1 MQTDLIQNTRVFKEF
16 ERSFNHFF
24 EECER
29 GFTNEL
35 IIAMY
40 CRIYTPGK
48 VVISYKSNVKEMY
61 FIRQGLVEV
70 FNNENDEITKEKP
83 ILYLPKFSYFGDY
96 QILKS
101 LKSNIVMRTLQ
112 QSKSF
117 GSHGKGINTD
127 VIFMCINKD
136 DLLDLCDLFP

>member
-35 IIAMY
+35 IINMY
-40 CRIYTPGK
+40 TRIYTPGK
-48 VVISYKSNVKEMY
+48 TILGYKSSVKEMF

-70 FNNENDEITKEKP
+70 YNNENDEKFKEKP
-83 ILYLPKFSYFGDY
+83 IIYLPKFSYFGDY
-96 QILKS
+96 
-101 LKSNIVMRTLQ
+101 
-112 QSKSF
+112 
-117 GSHGKGINTD
+117 
-127 VIFMCINKD
+127 
-136 DLLDLCDLFP
+136 